1 MMLAAVD
8 ETQLSRRE
16 LRQLKKA
23 RDRVKIPQRPFQAP
37 PQVVDC
43 TKEAVFEH
51 KWMPIDMCRNGD
63 LDYDVK
69 ATHFYDR
76 RNIDQGLF
84 HLFED
89 QQLALRELDR
99 SDLQEQIQWKRKED
113 DHAERARELHLKKEF
128 MSLAPGPHDY
138 FNIQPQSYNLSI
150 QYDREK
156 GKADREK

>member
-1 MMLAAVD
+1 
-8 ETQLSRRE
+8 
-16 LRQLKKA
+16 
-23 RDRVKIPQRPFQAP
+23 
-37 PQVVDC
+37 
-43 TKEAVFEH
+43 
-51 KWMPIDMCRNGD
+51 MPIDMCRNAD

-89 QQLALRELDR
+89 QQLALRELDKN
-99 SDLQEQIQWKRKED
+99 DLQEQIQWKRKED
-113 DHAERARELHLKKEF
+113 DHGERAREQHLKKEF
-128 MSLAPGPHDY
+128 SRFEPSPHDY

-156 GKADREK
+156 GKADREKQDAQKKEKKKKKLQEIKQT